1 MKSQSKIATKKKCW
15 QHYTVGYLLFTSQLC
30 GQLAT
35 IAHCHCPAS
44 RGKTVLHTSS
54 TSVGKDQ
61 TSKFEVWYLLNV
73 HHFCTIIR
81 SKIRKSRITSIK
93 WTFKHELFCLNH
105 PSLLLCYLIF
115 LTYKYIAN
123 SGYFWGANFGNGD
136 SFVILFKFPY
146 FLTLCLKNF
155 PLLLFPDKRRP
166 CILY

>member
-1 MKSQSKIATKKKCW
+1 MKSQSKIATKKMLTTLHCR
-15 QHYTVGYLLFTSQLC
+15 VSAVYLTIVWPTSHHSSLS
-30 GQLAT
+30 LPS
-35 IAHCHCPAS
+35 IK
-44 RGKTVLHTSS
+44 RKTVLHTSS